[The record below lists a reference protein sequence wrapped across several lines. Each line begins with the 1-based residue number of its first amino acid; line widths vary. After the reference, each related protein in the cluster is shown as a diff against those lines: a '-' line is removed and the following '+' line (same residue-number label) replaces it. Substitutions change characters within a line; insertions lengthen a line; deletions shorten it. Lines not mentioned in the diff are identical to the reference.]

1 MFKNIER
8 ETQVV
13 LKITFM
19 SKFKSLSIHLYH
31 VTIIRDY
38 NVSTL
43 YTLINT
49 SYRSNGERLLKCQ
62 LNSSYLIDSLILV
75 TKIFYEA

>member
-1 MFKNIER
+1 M
-8 ETQVV
+8 
-13 LKITFM
+13 
-19 SKFKSLSIHLYH
+19 
-31 VTIIRDY
+31 TIIRDY
-38 NVSTL
+38 KVSTL

-75 TKIFYEA
+75 TKIFYDA

>member
-1 MFKNIER
+1 
-8 ETQVV
+8 
-13 LKITFM
+13 M
-19 SKFKSLSIHLYH
+19 SKFKSLSIHLYL

-62 LNSSYLIDSLILV
+62 LTSSYLIDSLILL